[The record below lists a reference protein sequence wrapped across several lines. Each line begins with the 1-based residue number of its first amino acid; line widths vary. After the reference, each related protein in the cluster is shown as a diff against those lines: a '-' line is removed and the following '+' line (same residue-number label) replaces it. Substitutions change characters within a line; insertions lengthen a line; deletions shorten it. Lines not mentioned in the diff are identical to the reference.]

1 MMQIGQLA
9 KKLGVKTDTLRFY
22 EKNGLLAPSTRSD
35 SGYRYYS
42 GADHQRALF
51 ILRCKKVGFTLADI
65 KELLSIRIDKTSHS
79 CEDVKKRTTAKRLD
93 VEMRIAELE
102 RFRDSLI
109 VLEKACCGGPES
121 AEYCS
126 ILDALEEKGATNA
139 N

>member
-51 ILRCKKVGFTLADI
+51 ILRCKRVGFTLADI

-79 CEDVKKRTTAKRLD
+79 CEEVKHRTLAKLED
-93 VEMRIAELE
+93 VEMRIKELE
-102 RFRDSLI
+102 CFRHSLSQ
-109 VLEKACCGGPES
+109 LAQACCGGPQS
-121 AEYCS
+121 AEFCS
-126 ILDALEEKGATNA
+126 ILDALEPVDND
-139 N
+139 